1 MGSLEQQMALFEE
14 LISQEQ
20 APTNGI
26 LVPTQ
31 TLVSLAPG
39 FINRPNP
46 VQVVTSRPA
55 GIIASTAYRGPTAVQ
70 VTGLQPPGIVTTV
83 VSRPRPVVTSIP
95 AQQLRPSLTPMRSIV
110 NTAHIVNSTP
120 SLDNIPLPRAS
131 NANTVD
137 KAAPAPGSTAF
148 INIHPSRIPL
158 PPTPAPPPTFEPE
171 QPQQKRA
178 KITPRLY
185 EKQSESLELKAAIA
199 KATAAANA
207 TNSQKY
213 PQPQMNHNPH
223 GGSHRN
229 QQYQGQGQGR
239 APLPGP
245 RPPGQGMPPPPP
257 PMGPLPPHMRP
268 PPPPHMVPPPPHMG
282 HGPHPGQPMP
292 PMMPPDQMN
301 MFFQGM
307 PPTSTPNPE
316 DAVGQGEVANK
327 KGKKKGEKRERK
339 MIRTAAGDVWE
350 DTSLMEWDDNDFRI
364 FVGDIGNECN
374 DEMLYRAFSKYP
386 SLVKVKVIRDKR
398 SNKTKGYGFA
408 SFKDSAD
415 YVKAMREVNG
425 KYIGNRPCKL
435 RKSSW
440 KDRQLTTVRKKNNE
454 KQKLGLKI

>member
-26 LVPTQ
+26 LVPAQ
-31 TLVSLAPG
+31 SLVSLAPG
-39 FINRPNP
+39 FMARSTP
-46 VQVVTSRPA
+46 VVVASRPG
-55 GIIASTAYRGPTAVQ
+55 GIIASTAYRGPTAV

-83 VSRPRPVVTSIP
+83 VSRPQPIVTSIRT
-95 AQQLRPSLTPMRSIV
+95 QQLRPSL
-110 NTAHIVNSTP
+110 
-120 SLDNIPLPRAS
+120 
-131 NANTVD
+131 
-137 KAAPAPGSTAF
+137 APV
-148 INIHPSRIPL
+148 R
-158 PPTPAPPPTFEPE
+158 
-171 QPQQKRA
+171 RA
-178 KITPRLY
+178 KVTPRLY
-185 EKQSESLELKAAIA
+185 EKQSENLELKAAIA

-207 TNSQKY
+207 TNNQKY
-213 PQPQMNHNPH
+213 PQPQMNNP
-223 GGSHRN
+223 GN
-229 QQYQGQGQGR
+229 QQYPGAGK

-282 HGPHPGQPMP
+282 PGPPPGPPMP
-292 PMMPPDQMN
+292 PMMTPDQMN

-307 PPTSTPNPE
+307 PPTTAPNAE
-316 DAVGQGEVANK
+316 DAVGQGAAASK
-327 KGKKKGEKRERK
+327 QGKKKEKKERK

-350 DTSLMEWDDNDFRI
+350 DSSLLEWDDNDFRI
-364 FVGDIGNECN
+364 FVGDLGNECN

-440 KDRQLTTVRKKNNE
+440 KDRQLSTVRKKNHE

>member
-26 LVPTQ
+26 LVPAQ
-31 TLVSLAPG
+31 SLVSLAPG
-39 FINRPNP
+39 FMARSTP
-46 VQVVTSRPA
+46 VVVASRPG
-55 GIIASTAYRGPTAVQ
+55 GIIASTAYRGPTAV

-83 VSRPRPVVTSIP
+83 VSRPQPIVTSIRT
-95 AQQLRPSLTPMRSIV
+95 QQLRPSLAPVRNIV
-110 NTAHIVNSTP
+110 TTAHIVNSTP

-131 NANTVD
+131 HSNSGE
-137 KAAPAPGSTAF
+137 KPAPSLGPGNSNFT
-148 INIHPSRIPL
+148 NIHPSRIPL
-158 PPTPAPPPTFEPE
+158 PPTPAPPPEFELE

-178 KITPRLY
+178 KVTPRLY
-185 EKQSESLELKAAIA
+185 EKQSENLELKAAIA

-207 TNSQKY
+207 TNNQKY
-213 PQPQMNHNPH
+213 PQPQMNNP
-223 GGSHRN
+223 GN
-229 QQYQGQGQGR
+229 QQYPGAGK

-282 HGPHPGQPMP
+282 PGPPPGPPMP
-292 PMMPPDQMN
+292 PMMTPDQMN

-307 PPTSTPNPE
+307 PPTTAPNAE
-316 DAVGQGEVANK
+316 DAVGQGAAASK
-327 KGKKKGEKRERK
+327 QGKKKEKKERK

-350 DTSLMEWDDNDFRI
+350 DSSLLEWDDNDFRI
-364 FVGDIGNECN
+364 FVGDLGNECN

-440 KDRQLTTVRKKNNE
+440 KDRQLSTVRKKNHE